1 MEAHHV
7 RSTSVPSKRHPLFS
21 EYDEQLCR
29 LRSSEAASSSST
41 VVCKLT
47 GLQELHDCVD
57 NLLCL
62 PLNQQA
68 LCKEQNQ
75 KCLDKILDGSLRVLD
90 VCNTVK
96 DVLSQTKEA
105 TQELESV
112 MRRRS
117 SAEAELSSEIK
128 KFLASRKVMK
138 KALHKAMDKRCNFS
152 PLNKDQETVEIV
164 SVLREVES
172 ITLAIFQSLISFISG
187 QNSQS
192 KSNKWSLASV
202 LKNSKKVCCEEVME
216 SNKFASVDVALSI
229 FVGQKLKKS
238 DNKFVENVQNEL
250 KALELCIEDLEGGV
264 ESLYRRLIKT
274 RVFMLNTLNY

>member
-7 RSTSVPSKRHPLFS
+7 RSTSVPSKQHPLFS

-29 LRSSEAASSSST
+29 LRSSEAASSSSA

-47 GLQELHDCVD
+47 GLEELHDCVD

-75 KCLDKILDGSLRVLD
+75 KCLDEILDGSLRVLD

-96 DVLSQTKEA
+96 DVLLQTKEA

-138 KALHKAMDKRCNFS
+138 KALHKAMEKRCNFS

-202 LKNSKKVCCEEVME
+202 MKNSKKVCCEEVME

-250 KALELCIEDLEGGV
+250 KALELCIQDIEGGV

>member
-7 RSTSVPSKRHPLFS
+7 RSTSVPSKQHPLFS

-29 LRSSEAASSSST
+29 LRSSEAASSSSA

-47 GLQELHDCVD
+47 GLEELHDCVD

-62 PLNQQA
+62 SLNQQA

-75 KCLDKILDGSLRVLD
+75 KCLDEILDGSLRVLD

-96 DVLSQTKEA
+96 DVLLQTKEA
-105 TQELESV
+105 TQELQSV

-128 KFLASRKVMK
+128 KFLAFRKVMK
-138 KALHKAMDKRCNFS
+138 KALHKAMEKRCNFS
-152 PLNKDQETVEIV
+152 PLNKDQQSVEIV
-164 SVLREVES
+164 NMLREVES
-172 ITLAIFQSLISFISG
+172 ITLTIFQSLISFMTG
-187 QNSQS
+187 QNSLS
-192 KSNKWSLASV
+192 KSNKWSFVSKM
-202 LKNSKKVCCEEVME
+202 KNSKRVCCEEVME
-216 SNKFASVDVALSI
+216 SNRFASLDAALSI
-229 FVGQKLKKS
+229 FASQKLKKA
-238 DNKFVENVQNEL
+238 DNKLEEVVQNEL
-250 KALELCIEDLEGGV
+250 KALELCIRDLEGGV
-264 ESLYRRLIKT
+264 DSLYRRLIKT

>member
-7 RSTSVPSKRHPLFS
+7 RSTSVPSKQHPLFS

-47 GLQELHDCVD
+47 GLEELHDCVD

-62 PLNQQA
+62 SLNQQA

-75 KCLDKILDGSLRVLD
+75 KCLDEILDGSLRVLD

-96 DVLSQTKEA
+96 DVLLQTKEA
-105 TQELESV
+105 TQELQSV

-138 KALHKAMDKRCNFS
+138 KALHKAMEKRCNFS

-202 LKNSKKVCCEEVME
+202 MKNSKKVCCEEVME

-250 KALELCIEDLEGGV
+250 KALELCILDLEGGV